1 MRIALYEPEI
11 PQNTG
16 TLLRTAAC
24 LRFGVDIIEPCG
36 FPISDRRL
44 KRAGMDY
51 IDHVDYTLHPSYA
64 NFLEQRSPG
73 RLIYLTPSS
82 STIYTAFTFRST
94 DTLLLGRE
102 ADGIPQEI
110 AADIPQHLSI
120 PMAPPCRSLNV
131 AIAGAI
137 VMAHMRHQLEED
149 Q

>member
-1 MRIALYEPEI
+1 MRVALYEPEI

-16 TLLRTAAC
+16 TILRTAAC
-24 LRFGVDIIEPCG
+24 LGFGVDIIEPCG

-51 IDHVDYTLHPSYA
+51 INHVDYTLHLSYDT
-64 NFLEQRSPG
+64 FLQKRPPG
-73 RLIYLTPSS
+73 RLIYLTPEAATS
-82 STIYTAFTFRST
+82 YTAFTFHFT
-94 DTLLLGRE
+94 DTILLGRE
-102 ADGIPQEI
+102 ADGIPYEI
-110 AADIPQHLSI
+110 ATAIPQHLSI

-137 VMAHMRHQLEED
+137 VMAHMRHQLEEN